1 MVRCGKDLCSS
12 LELLEF
18 YYVSIT
24 ISKKVAV
31 VKEQDIQLRILNLP
45 SSFSLNCQKKTEN
58 C

>member
-18 YYVSIT
+18 YYVIIT

-31 VKEQDIQLRILNLP
+31 VKEQDIQLRILYLP